1 MFCLDDLCI
10 VWSDLLKN
18 PTTIVLLSISPLD
31 VGSSPFSP
39 LDEAGSSLPIVWWF
53 ARNWMVICQELSVYG
68 QNVSHPF
75 LMISSGWCRHFLLHL
90 ICKSHSPCFW
100 ITSWVVLDSVSEN
113 AMATHSST
121 VAWEIPRTEEPGGVQ
136 YTGSLRV
143 GHDWATSLSCIGEG
157 NGNPLQCSCLENT
170 RAGEPGE
177 LPSMGLHRVGHDW
190 RDLAAAAAEYTFLN
204 IRILSGSIL
213 IFHPSY
219 KACM

>member
-121 VAWEIPRTEEPGGVQ
+121 VAWEIPWTEEPGGVQ

-157 NGNPLQCSCLENT
+157 NGSPLQCSCLENPRDGGTWWAAVYRVAQSRT
-170 RAGEPGE
+170 R
-177 LPSMGLHRVGHDW
+177 LKR
-190 RDLAAAAAEYTFLN
+190 
-204 IRILSGSIL
+204 LSS
-213 IFHPSY
+213 SSSSSRR
-219 KACM
+219 